1 MPIVLQAAAL
11 GKLNVLSRLGQPL
24 DAEIEVLSLQPGEAQ
39 SLSARL
45 GSPSAHA
52 KAGLSFSRTLGDVR
66 VSVGTRSGRPV
77 LRVRSNK
84 AVSEPYLD
92 MLVELRSSAGH
103 VARPYTV
110 LLDPPGFA
118 ASPTGTRK
126 PAASAPGA
134 APSAAAPAVP
144 LAQAQAPQAPS
155 LPKSRNELFGV
166 PPKPAASASGVAGS
180 AATAPAA
187 SQTQAQAPQAPS
199 LPTSRDELFGVPA
212 KPAAPA
218 ESGPGTREE
227 LFGLPPKAA
236 VAEQAV
242 AEPPSAVQWRGFV
255 QNYTAYDYQDPSH
268 WSRAVIRT
276 QLGAQGGGGGL
287 KWKATARIDVDPVY
301 AGSDFYPS
309 EVREDQ
315 RANFFLRETYVDMPL
330 AGLELRL
337 GKQNIV
343 WGEMVGLFFA
353 DVVSARDQRDFILP
367 DFEIIRIPQWAARA
381 EYFGGNYH
389 LEAIWLP
396 YTEVDRIGKPGAEFY
411 PVQGPPPA
419 GFQQRFE
426 DPTEPA
432 HTVRNSNAGL
442 RASTVRSGWDM
453 SLFYYRS
460 TDVNPTFYREV
471 VLGPEPTV
479 VFRPQHERIWQ
490 VGGTLGKDL
499 GPTVLKAEVIYAS
512 GRKFNVTR
520 LDEPTGVVAQDTLD
534 YVVGLDFTFGRATR
548 LNVQYFN
555 RHFYDHD
562 ADLIFD
568 RNEPGITLLLSTK
581 IGGSWEP
588 EILVI
593 QSLNRSEGLYRP
605 RLGWIPERNWR
616 VVFGVDVFTGP
627 ANGFFGRFD
636 DNDRIYMEVRRDF

>member
-1 MPIVLQAAAL
+1 LAFAAALLLIPTESQAAAL

-24 DAEIEVLSLQPGEAQ
+24 NAEIEVLSLQPGEVQ
-39 SLSARL
+39 TLSARL

-52 KAGLSFSRTLGDVR
+52 KAGLSFNRALSDVR
-66 VSVGTRSGRPV
+66 VSVGARSGRPV

-92 MLVELRSSAGH
+92 MLVELRSSAGQ
-103 VARPYTV
+103 VAQPYTV
-110 LLDPPGFA
+110 LLDPPGHA
-118 ASPTGTRK
+118 VPSTGARK
-126 PAASAPGA
+126 PAASAPGV
-134 APSAAAPAVP
+134 APSAAAASVP
-144 LAQAQAPQAPS
+144 LAQAP
-155 LPKSRNELFGV
+155 
-166 PPKPAASASGVAGS
+166 
-180 AATAPAA
+180 
-187 SQTQAQAPQAPS
+187 APQAPS

-212 KPAAPA
+212 KPAAQPKPAAPA
-218 ESGPGTREE
+218 ETPPGTRDE

-236 VAEQAV
+236 AAEQAV

-276 QLGAQGGGGGL
+276 QLGAQGGGRGL
-287 KWKATARIDVDPVY
+287 KWKATARLDVDPVY

-381 EYFGGNYH
+381 EYFGANYH

-396 YTEVDRIGKPGAEFY
+396 YPEVDRIGKPGAEFY
-411 PVQGPPPA
+411 PVQSPPPA

-426 DPTEPA
+426 DPTEPP
-432 HTVRNSNAGL
+432 HTARNSNVGL
-442 RASTVRSGWDM
+442 RASTVRSGWDVSM
-453 SLFYYRS
+453 FYYRS

-471 VLGPEPTV
+471 VPGPEPTV
-479 VFRPQHERIWQ
+479 VFRPRHERIWQ
-490 VGGTLGKDL
+490 AGGTLGKDL

-520 LDEPTGVVAQDTLD
+520 LDEPTGVVPQDTLD

-548 LNVQYFN
+548 LNVQYFS
-555 RHFYDHD
+555 RHFYEHD
-562 ADLIFD
+562 AELIFD

-588 EILVI
+588 EILLM
-593 QSLNRSEGLYRP
+593 QMLNRSEGLLRP
-605 RLGWIPERNWR
+605 RLGWIPEKNWR

-627 ANGFFGRFD
+627 PNGLFGRFD
-636 DNDRIYMEVRRDF
+636 DNDRAYFEVRRDF